1 MEKNKNI
8 KNNILKKDD
17 KNRKKLEKKNAREEK
32 KQLNAKKKEER
43 KKERILKKNLKIQ
56 QKKSKKDAQ
65 EKQLL
70 DKSKIVEKARE
81 REHRLTFTEG
91 SYDLDN
97 AAQIYPPSRTGA
109 WNASFRVAAILK
121 EEVNPEIL
129 QKALDSTMDR
139 FPFYNVVLKRGV
151 FWHYFQV
158 LQNKPKIQKERNY
171 PCSVFDFRGD
181 KPIFRVLYYGK
192 KISLESFHALG
203 DGYGGMVFLNTLLI
217 NYIIHSGRNIDLKK
231 CFINPYD
238 IFDKEETEDAFL
250 RYADFKN
257 HESHRENKAW
267 QIKGS
272 NLEAGHLNVISGII
286 DTNDLK
292 AKAKELGYTI
302 NELLLGTLFYALLKT
317 KQESKNKKKNI
328 KVSMPIDCRR
338 HFPSR
343 TMRNFSSYKNI
354 ELIDENL
361 DFNGILNF
369 VHTEMQDIGKEFLLS
384 NINSNVYYQRN
395 PFVRILPLQLKNFIL
410 RICFRTFGESLYTTS
425 FSNLGLL
432 KVPEEFEDLVERY
445 DVMIGRAKING
456 INVATCSYNNQ
467 TVVTFTRKYK
477 EATAEKHYFRQ
488 LSSLGLKIK
497 IETN

>member
-1 MEKNKNI
+1 
-8 KNNILKKDD
+8 
-17 KNRKKLEKKNAREEK
+17 
-32 KQLNAKKKEER
+32 
-43 KKERILKKNLKIQ
+43 
-56 QKKSKKDAQ
+56 
-65 EKQLL
+65 
-70 DKSKIVEKARE
+70 
-81 REHRLTFTEG
+81 
-91 SYDLDN
+91 
-97 AAQIYPPSRTGA
+97 
-109 WNASFRVAAILK
+109 
-121 EEVNPEIL
+121 
-129 QKALDSTMDR
+129 
-139 FPFYNVVLKRGV
+139 
-151 FWHYFQV
+151 
-158 LQNKPKIQKERNY
+158 
-171 PCSVFDFRGD
+171 
-181 KPIFRVLYYGK
+181 
-192 KISLESFHALG
+192 
-203 DGYGGMVFLNTLLI
+203 
-217 NYIIHSGRNIDLKK
+217 
-231 CFINPYD
+231 
-238 IFDKEETEDAFL
+238 
-250 RYADFKN
+250 
-257 HESHRENKAW
+257 
-267 QIKGS
+267 
-272 NLEAGHLNVISGII
+272 
-286 DTNDLK
+286 
-292 AKAKELGYTI
+292 
-302 NELLLGTLFYALLKT
+302 
-317 KQESKNKKKNI
+317 
-328 KVSMPIDCRR
+328 MPIDCRR